1 MGWSLATS
9 IWIATLVS
17 ESVICSDPLL
27 ITHWSVDKRAS
38 IYFYYYF
45 VTTFLHITVEHENSN
60 TLRQLLLQH
69 EYRFHTNNRKVII
82 DTGDDIYAS
91 KRTLNKYTL
100 LQLHAETKT

>member
-1 MGWSLATS
+1 MGWSLAKS
-9 IWIATLVS
+9 IWIAAFVS

-38 IYFYYYF
+38 ICFYYYF

-60 TLRQLLLQH
+60 TLCQLLLQH

-82 DTGDDIYAS
+82 DTGDGSNFLTSKSLIAS
-91 KRTLNKYTL
+91 
-100 LQLHAETKT
+100 